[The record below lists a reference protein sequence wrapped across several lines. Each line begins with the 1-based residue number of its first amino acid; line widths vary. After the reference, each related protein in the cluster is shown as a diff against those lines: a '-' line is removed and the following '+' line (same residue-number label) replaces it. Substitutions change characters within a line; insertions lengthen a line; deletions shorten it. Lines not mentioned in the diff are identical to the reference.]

1 MLRLLLS
8 DGKILVAEL
17 SRQAQADPRHPDG
30 PSSRLG
36 EHPSPVGQRQADP
49 EEDIPCQV
57 RPLPDS
63 LKTTGLLDIVP

>member
-1 MLRLLLS
+1 MRKYWWQSSPLRF
-8 DGKILVAEL
+8 
-17 SRQAQADPRHPDG
+17 RQTQSTPDN